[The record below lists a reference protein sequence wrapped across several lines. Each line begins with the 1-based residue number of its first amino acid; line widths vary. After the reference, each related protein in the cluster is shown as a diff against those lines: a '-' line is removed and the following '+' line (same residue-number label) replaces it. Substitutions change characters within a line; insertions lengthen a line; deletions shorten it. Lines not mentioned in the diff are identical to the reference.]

1 MVCVLLGFGP
11 IQRGPEG
18 SNGRPT
24 ISLEVTF
31 TVRSILTYKS
41 PIPTK
46 QQASRPRDL
55 LVALNVLDDGKETG
69 GNKCYSGERVKSISS
84 EVSRLCEGYNR
95 YSLHSP
101 ARVALRFALSS
112 TQEVIWV
119 LEDQLRLHCCPGY
132 HLDRFQLLRAMG
144 GTEM

>member
-24 ISLEVTF
+24 ISLEVIY
-31 TVRSILTYKS
+31 TVPSFSTYKS

-55 LVALNVLDDGKETG
+55 LVALNVLNDEKETG
-69 GNKCYSGERVKSISS
+69 GNKCYSGDRVKSISS
-84 EVSRLCEGYNR
+84 EVGRL
-95 YSLHSP
+95 
-101 ARVALRFALSS
+101 
-112 TQEVIWV
+112 
-119 LEDQLRLHCCPGY
+119 
-132 HLDRFQLLRAMG
+132 
-144 GTEM
+144 